1 MYAEIKVIP
10 PTKELPGNIED
21 VEVKNIRADGGKER
35 P

>member
-10 PTKELPGNIED
+10 PTKELPGNIE
-21 VEVKNIRADGGKER
+21 VEVKNIRADGGKEW

>member
-10 PTKELPGNIED
+10 PTKELPGNIAE
-21 VEVKNIRADGGKER
+21 VEVKNIRADGGKEW